1 MKKLKHLMLFEN
13 YCIIGRVE
21 TVTISNEN
29 GDSITKE
36 AKIDTASKSTRI
48 CKDIAADLK
57 LPVVDNK
64 KVWNELGEEERTFVE
79 LQININGIEV
89 KTIAGITD
97 MSDLSVDIIIGYRD
111 IETINGIIDVNK
123 TNDAPVEELPME
135 EPDTEEIP
143 MELPTEELED
153 GEISKTGFYIEGEIE
168 RKE

>member
-1 MKKLKHLMLFEN
+1 MKHLMLFEN

-21 TVTISNEN
+21 TVTITNEN
-29 GDSITKE
+29 GDAVTKE

-48 CKDIAADLK
+48 CKDIAAELK

-79 LQININGIEV
+79 LQININGVEV

-97 MSDLSVDIIIGYRD
+97 MSDISVDIIIGYRD

-123 TNDAPVEELPME
+123 TSDNQIEEIDVPVEEVP
-135 EPDTEEIP
+135 T
-143 MELPTEELED
+143 ELPTEELED
-153 GEISKTGFYIEGEIE
+153 DEVSKTGFYIEGEIE
-168 RKE
+168 REPED

>member
-1 MKKLKHLMLFEN
+1 MKHLMLFEN

-21 TVTISNEN
+21 TVIITNEN
-29 GDSITKE
+29 GDNVTRE

-48 CKDIAADLK
+48 CKDIAAELK

-64 KVWNELGEEERTFVE
+64 RVWNELGEEERTFVE

-123 TNDAPVEELPME
+123 TSDTPME
-135 EPDTEEIP
+135 EPVVEELP

-168 RKE
+168 IENEDRE